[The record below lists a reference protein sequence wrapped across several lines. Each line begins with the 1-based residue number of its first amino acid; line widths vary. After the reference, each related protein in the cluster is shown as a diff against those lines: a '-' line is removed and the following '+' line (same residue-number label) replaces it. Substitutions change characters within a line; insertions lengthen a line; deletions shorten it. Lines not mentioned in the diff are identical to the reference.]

1 MPRLAQTAGLTDV
14 QQEIL
19 KTVKRF
25 VDKEII
31 PHAQA
36 LEHADEYPA
45 DIVAGM
51 REMGLF
57 GLTIPEEYG
66 GLGESLLTY
75 ALVVEQ
81 IARGW
86 MSVSGIINTHFIVAH
101 MIKQHGTPEQKQ
113 KFLPR
118 MAVGEVRGSFSMSE
132 PDLGSD
138 VAAITTSAA
147 RDEAGGYKVN
157 GAKMW
162 LTNGGS
168 STLIAL
174 LARTDEGA
182 AKPHQNLTA
191 FLVQKPTGF
200 GEVLPGLTIPGKIG
214 KMGYK
219 GVDTTEALFDNF
231 ELPADSVLGGRPGRG
246 FAQMMDGI
254 EVGRVNVSARAC
266 GMTIRA
272 FELAVGYA
280 QQRRT
285 FGKPIADHQA
295 IAFKLAEMATKVEA
309 AHLMMVNAA
318 RLKDSGERNDVAA
331 GMAKLLASE
340 YCAEVTQDAFR
351 IHGGYGYSTEYEIE
365 RLMREAPFLLIGEG
379 TSEIQKMIISRG
391 LLREYKILKPMSRTD
406 PGDSLPERRLLTAQ
420 NAELDHGGLL
430 EVLSDLAVL
439 LSAANQSGYSRG
451 ISSIHDALRDAH
463 GDRAREQAIVRRILS
478 LNGGMGS
485 FQDLVLQD
493 PDGVRPEQ
501 DEFDRLRHR
510 LFEGARAALR

>member
-19 KTVKRF
+19 KTVRQF

-66 GLGESLLTY
+66 GLGESLLAY

-81 IARGW
+81 IARGG
-86 MSVSGIINTHFIVAH
+86 MRVSGIINTHFIVAH

-118 MAVGEVRGSFSMSE
+118 MAIGEVRGSFSMSE

-138 VAAITTSAA
+138 VAAIRTTAA
-147 RDEAGGYKVN
+147 LDPDGDAYVVN

-168 STLIAL
+168 SNLIAL

-191 FLVQKPTGF
+191 FLVEKPPGF
-200 GEVLPGLTIPGKIG
+200 GEVLPGLTIPGKID

-231 ELPADSVLGGRPGRG
+231 SLPGDSVLGNAPGRG

-254 EVGRVNVSARAC
+254 EVGRVNVAARAC
-266 GMTIRA
+266 GIAIRA
-272 FELAVGYA
+272 FELAIGYA
-280 QQRRT
+280 QQRKT
-285 FGKPIADHQA
+285 FGRPIADHQA
-295 IAFKLAEMATKVEA
+295 IAFKLSEMATKVEA
-309 AHLMMVNAA
+309 AHLMVVNAA
-318 RLKDSGERNDVAA
+318 RLKDSGDRTDVAA

-351 IHGGYGYSTEYEIE
+351 IHGGYGYSKEYEIE

-379 TSEIQKMIISRG
+379 TSEIQKTIIRRG
-391 LLREYKILKPMSRTD
+391 LLREYKILKSIVPNGPARLSSRPFPWAASATAYDQRSTGPGPLSCD
-406 PGDSLPERRLLTAQ
+406 PFPWA
-420 NAELDHGGLL
+420 
-430 EVLSDLAVL
+430 
-439 LSAANQSGYSRG
+439 
-451 ISSIHDALRDAH
+451 
-463 GDRAREQAIVRRILS
+463 
-478 LNGGMGS
+478 GS
-485 FQDLVLQD
+485 
-493 PDGVRPEQ
+493 PIR
-501 DEFDRLRHR
+501 
-510 LFEGARAALR
+510 